1 MAMSAQ
7 PAIDEARL
15 NAFVGRM
22 LGDLGAVT
30 NAVLV
35 HIGDQLGFYKAMT
48 KSGPIDSA
56 ALAKQTG
63 TSERLVR
70 EWLSAQAAHGYLTYD
85 KTAQKFSLS
94 PEQAMVFADEE
105 SPFFMAGFFDIA
117 ACSMMC
123 RRSSTHSNRMGRWP
137 GTNIMVACSAAPS
150 AYSAPPTIIILS
162 TNGCQRWKVSW
173 RSCNRDA
180 VLRMLGAGTALRP
193 Y

>member
-22 LGDLGAVT
+22 LGDLGALT

-35 HIGDQLGFYKAMT
+35 HLGDQLGFYKAMT

-70 EWLSAQAAHGYLTYD
+70 EWLSAQAAHG
-85 KTAQKFSLS
+85 
-94 PEQAMVFADEE
+94 
-105 SPFFMAGFFDIA
+105 
-117 ACSMMC
+117 
-123 RRSSTHSNRMGRWP
+123 
-137 GTNIMVACSAAPS
+137 
-150 AYSAPPTIIILS
+150 
-162 TNGCQRWKVSW
+162 
-173 RSCNRDA
+173 
-180 VLRMLGAGTALRP
+180 
-193 Y
+193 